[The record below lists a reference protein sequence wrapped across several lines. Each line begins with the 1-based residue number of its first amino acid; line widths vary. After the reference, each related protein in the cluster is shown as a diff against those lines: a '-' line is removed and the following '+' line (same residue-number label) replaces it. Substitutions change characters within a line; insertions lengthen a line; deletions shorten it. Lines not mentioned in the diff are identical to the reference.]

1 MLSLV
6 WDNHYVVFS
15 TLSSLHR
22 TEPPSSNVSV
32 HLSNLACQTGVSRF
46 TQLNAGWNYDKTEG
60 LSFADKGSF
69 RLEREYKR
77 SSRNGADIERALN

>member
-1 MLSLV
+1 M
-6 WDNHYVVFS
+6 
-15 TLSSLHR
+15 SSLHR

-46 TQLNAGWNYDKTEG
+46 TQLNTGWNYGKTEG
-60 LSFADKGSF
+60 LSFADKDSF

-77 SSRNGADIERALN
+77 KSPPEMAPKFKLHCIEDFD